1 MATTLTRKG
10 QITVPKKIRNYPGLR
25 PGSAVD
31 FSLGPHGEVILRP
44 AEDIPPER
52 RKDRFGRL
60 RGTLDTGRT
69 TDEWMHLLRGYDADA
84 SDPGLK

>member
-1 MATTLTRKG
+1 MATTLTSKG
-10 QITVPKKIRNYPGLR
+10 QITVPKKIRDYLGLR

-31 FSLGPHGEVILRP
+31 FFLGPRGEVILRP
-44 AEDIPPER
+44 MEDTPPER

-60 RGTLDTGRT
+60 RSTLDTDRT

-84 SDPGLK
+84 NDPGLK